1 MELALWRSF
10 LTSRCLVEGEEGEDE
25 EEERERGRG
34 RGEGSRERG
43 KVRKG
48 KGSSTWKGREGG
60 KKSNEV
66 RW

>member
-34 RGEGSRERG
+34 AEEKGVGERG

-48 KGSSTWKGREGG
+48 KRSSTWKGREGG
-60 KKSNEV
+60 KKSM
-66 RW
+66 R